1 MKSGIYKIAI
11 NNKVYVGSTQD
22 FVRRESTHRQKLK
35 SNKHCNKIL
44 QHAFNKYGDITFS
57 ILEECDVSLLEKRE
71 NHWFDVFDCH
81 NRDKGYN
88 IGPAGDGGFRG
99 HMSEEAK
106 ERVREFQRARML
118 GDGNPTKG
126 KPRSQRVK
134 DQVSKVRKEKGLSKG
149 ANNPK
154 WKGVEDETLIEAY
167 SRLGSYAAVGREVG
181 LTKSQVRQR
190 ILKYKGEWL

>member
-1 MKSGIYKIAI
+1 MKSGIYKLAI

-22 FVRRESTHRQKLK
+22 FVRREKEHRNKLET
-35 SNKHCNKIL
+35 NKHCNKIL

-57 ILEECDVSLLEKRE
+57 ILEECDVSLLEGRE

-88 IGPAGDGGFRG
+88 IGPAGNGGFRG

-106 ERVREFQRARML
+106 KVFVIKRREYML
-118 GDGNPTKG
+118 TDKNPTKG
-126 KPRSQRVK
+126 KPRPQEVRE
-134 DQVSKVRKEKGLSKG
+134 QISKVRKEKGLSKG
-149 ANNPK
+149 ANNCN
-154 WKGVEDETLIEAY
+154 WKGVEDETLIEAHN
-167 SRLGSYAAVGREVG
+167 RLGSYAAVEREVG